1 MKFFASILFCLI
13 LLGCSDPVPKEI
25 IKQEKMQ
32 VIIYD
37 LMQTDEYLSTQI
49 RDTTIKEKMQ
59 RSMNYEQVFS
69 LHNTNRKAFYRSY
82 KYYQQRPDLHKKLFE
97 NISDSILKK
106 LSDTTSKKNIKRIK

>member
-1 MKFFASILFCLI
+1 M
-13 LLGCSDPVPKEI
+13 GCSDPVPKGI

-59 RSMNYEQVFS
+59 RSMNYEQVFR
-69 LHNTNRKAFYRSY
+69 LHNTTRKSFYRSY
-82 KYYQQRPDLHKKLFE
+82 KYYQKRPDLHKKIFE
-97 NISDSILKK
+97 NISDSILRKMA
-106 LSDTTSKKNIKRIK
+106 DTTSKKNIKRIK